1 MDPRFLKWLG
11 EALVHYSH
19 NMQSLERMMAL
30 TGADRTFVAKMS
42 ELVPTL
48 TPMPLSSEKMDEF
61 YREWLAFFDAVPR
74 KDHEELKM
82 KVTALERECEQLRG
96 TLENLVQGMAG
107 LKMFPE
113 AMNPWL
119 ELARKAMAAHMEWL
133 EGFGKTEKKPP
144 EEEKKEES

>member
-11 EALVHYSH
+11 EALIHYSS
-19 NMQSLERMMAL
+19 NIQAMEKVMAFS
-30 TGADRTFVAKMS
+30 GADKTFISKMS

-74 KDHEELKM
+74 KDHEALKG
-82 KVTALERECEQLRG
+82 KVTALEKECEQLRG
-96 TLENLVQGMAG
+96 TLDNLVQGLAG
-107 LKMFPE
+107 LKYFPE

-133 EGFGKTEKKPP
+133 EDFRKTPGGSGQK
-144 EEEKKEES
+144 